1 MDIYRNQER
10 ELKLAKKPLI
20 VWKMNYGKSINSID
34 CEKISEI
41 VRRDWR
47 KLSQLRDQPCKQY
60 KKRSQE
66 RQTNKMTKPIST
78 INGLKRNDI
87 NDLHLRF
94 IQLVM
99 EMKKEGHDPLAIAG
113 CMLAGAVQM
122 YQSELGMQT
131 TSDLL
136 DQIANGSDDDIDIDL
151 DVDKETIH

>member
-1 MDIYRNQER
+1 
-10 ELKLAKKPLI
+10 
-20 VWKMNYGKSINSID
+20 
-34 CEKISEI
+34 
-41 VRRDWR
+41 
-47 KLSQLRDQPCKQY
+47 
-60 KKRSQE
+60 
-66 RQTNKMTKPIST
+66 MTKPIST

-99 EMKKEGHDPLAIAG
+99 EMKKEGHDPLASAG

-136 DQIANGSDDDIDIDL
+136 DQIANGTDNDIDIDL